1 MLAGPSVPFIEC
13 PGSQSGAA
21 ESFLMLD
28 AQGQEVNVLWTR
40 RGVEYR
46 LAARERDGGRG
57 LSTDFT
63 GFEHDWIGMAGRA

>member
-1 MLAGPSVPFIEC
+1 
-13 PGSQSGAA
+13 
-21 ESFLMLD
+21 MLD